1 MTTEKTY
8 ERGTGVDKL
17 ILDRVGEEISLPPGT
32 LVTRQ
37 GDPPDFFYV
46 ILSGRLQVFRETG
59 DGIRTHLTDLKE
71 GDYFGEVAL
80 VTGQPRSA
88 SVETLTETRL
98 LRIRQEEFDQV
109 LDNNPKLARHI
120 IRQLANWLLSGDQRL
135 EKETVHRVKSRQ
147 VSWFDYVLILGLSL
161 IFALIFNTYND
172 NQIPLFYHP
181 GPAVAEI
188 PLDAALEAYHKK
200 QALFVDAR
208 KNSFYRQAH
217 IKDALNLQVIFF
229 DLMFPMFQFGLESL
243 QVPKDQLIIVYGGSL
258 SRRFDLELANLLQ
271 AKGYSKVKVL
281 GGKSTAWQQ
290 VFPLVRQPSLALAQ
304 APLGIPGYLEWVPVS
319 IFLLFLIPPV
329 RRSPYLAVFC
339 RLILGAIFIQFALSK
354 IMRPA
359 VFALNVVEY
368 GLMPAWGVNLWA
380 LFLPWA
386 ELLAG
391 LFLVL
396 GIRSRAAATIIGGMN
411 IIFMVGLINAILQNL
426 PINCG
431 CVGEVGEPVNWLKVL
446 KNAGMLLMCVQI
458 FLYDRIFV
466 LDRGGFIWRAREI

>member
-1 MTTEKTY
+1 MTKAGVY
-8 ERGTGVDKL
+8 ERGPGVDQL
-17 ILDRVGEEISLPPGT
+17 ILEEVGEEITLPAGT

-37 GDPPDFFYV
+37 GDAPDYFYV
-46 ILSGRLQVFRETG
+46 ILSGHLQVFRETD

-88 SVETLTETRL
+88 SVEALTEVRL
-98 LRIRQEEFDQV
+98 LRISQEEFDKV
-109 LDNNPKLARHI
+109 LDNNPRLARHI
-120 IRQLANWLLSGDQRL
+120 IKQLANWLLSGDRRL
-135 EKETVHRVKSRQ
+135 EKEAVHRAKLRQ

-161 IFALIFNTYND
+161 IFALIFNSYND
-172 NQIPLFYHP
+172 NQIPLLYNP
-181 GPAVAEI
+181 GPPVPEISLDQAV
-188 PLDAALEAYHKK
+188 EAYHKK
-200 QALFVDAR
+200 TAIFIDAR

-217 IKDALNLQVIFF
+217 IKNALNLQVVFF

-243 QVPKDQLIIVYGGSL
+243 QVSKDHLIVVYGGSL
-258 SRRFDLELANLLQ
+258 SRRFDQELANLLKE
-271 AKGYSKVKVL
+271 KGYTNVRVL
-281 GGKSTAWQQ
+281 GGGYRDWEKA
-290 VFPLVRQPSLALAQ
+290 FPVERRPAVALAQ
-304 APLGIPGYLEWVPVS
+304 APLGIPGYLEWIPVS

-329 RRSPYLAVFC
+329 RRSPYLAMFC

-368 GLMPAWGVNLWA
+368 GLMPAWAVNLWA

-391 LFLVL
+391 LFLIL
-396 GIRSRAAATIIGGMN
+396 GIRSRAAASIIGAMN
-411 IIFMVGLINAILQNL
+411 VIFIVGLVNAILQEL

-446 KNAGMLLMCVQI
+446 KNVGMLLMSVQI

-466 LDRGGFIWRAREI
+466 LDRGGFVWRVKEL

>member
-1 MTTEKTY
+1 MPNEGVY
-8 ERGTGVDKL
+8 ERGPGVDRL
-17 ILDRVGEEISLPPGT
+17 ILAEVGEEITLPAGT

-37 GDPPDFFYV
+37 GEPPDYFYV
-46 ILSGRLQVFRETG
+46 ILSGRLRVFRETA
-59 DGIRTHLTDLKE
+59 DGIRTYLTELKE

-88 SVETLTETRL
+88 SVEALTEVRL
-98 LRIRQEEFDQV
+98 LRIGKKEFDQV

-135 EKETVHRVKSRQ
+135 EKETVHQVKLRQ
-147 VSWFDYVLILGLSL
+147 VSWFDYLLILGLSL
-161 IFALIFNTYND
+161 VFALIFNAYND
-172 NQIPLFYHP
+172 NQIPLFYDP
-181 GPAVAEI
+181 GPPVPEI
-188 PLDAALEAYHKK
+188 PLDVALEAYHKNT
-200 QALFVDAR
+200 ALFIDAR

-217 IKDALNLQVIFF
+217 IKGALNLQVVFF

-243 QVPKDQLIIVYGGSL
+243 QVGKDHLIIVYGRNL
-258 SRRFDLELANLLQ
+258 SRRFDQELANRLRD
-271 AKGYSKVKVL
+271 KGYTKVMVL
-281 GGKSTAWQQ
+281 GGGATAWEKA
-290 VFPLVRQPSLALAQ
+290 FPVERRPAVALAQ
-304 APLGIPGYLEWVPVS
+304 APLGIPGYLEWLPVT
-319 IFLLFLIPPV
+319 IFFLWLIPPL
-329 RRSPYLAVFC
+329 RRSPYLAMFC
-339 RLILGAIFIQFALSK
+339 RLVLAAIFIQFALTK

-368 GLMPAWGVNLWA
+368 GLLPAWAVNLWA

-391 LFLVL
+391 LFLLL
-396 GIRSRAAATIIGGMN
+396 GIRSRAAATIIGAMN
-411 IIFMVGLINAILQNL
+411 IIFIVGLVNAIFQQL

-446 KNAGMLLMCVQI
+446 KNAGMLLMSLQI

-466 LDRGGFIWRAREI
+466 LDRGGFVWRLREI